1 MGLGAGGVPLRP
13 RRVGSRASVSAELLR
28 PAASEVGCAHAGR
41 AGEEG
46 AGPEGDPHDRRRD
59 AQGDRAERQEEPAL
73 HLVLDVVA
81 LEVRSR
87 PAVAQ
92 TALCPPTPPTCARY
106 RVQLL
111 VGAIAVYFLGKLRF
125 FNGVVRVV
133 RMLPKQPMAAWLAIL
148 HVRFLGGGG
157 GAVEAAA
164 KLAAPG

>member
-1 MGLGAGGVPLRP
+1 M
-13 RRVGSRASVSAELLR
+13 
-28 PAASEVGCAHAGR
+28 
-41 AGEEG
+41 
-46 AGPEGDPHDRRRD
+46 
-59 AQGDRAERQEEPAL
+59 
-73 HLVLDVVA
+73 A

-87 PAVAQ
+87 PAHAPTV
-92 TALCPPTPPTCARY
+92 LCHSRAPCPRY

-148 HVRFLGGGG
+148 HVRLLGGGG

>member
-1 MGLGAGGVPLRP
+1 MQVERAKKEQDQKEIPTIDDVMLKETVRNGKKSLLSTLFSTSWLWKCAAVPLSHKQP
-13 RRVGSRASVSAELLR
+13 SATH
-28 PAASEVGCAHAGR
+28 AA
-41 AGEEG
+41 
-46 AGPEGDPHDRRRD
+46 P
-59 AQGDRAERQEEPAL
+59 
-73 HLVLDVVA
+73 
-81 LEVRSR
+81 
-87 PAVAQ
+87 
-92 TALCPPTPPTCARY
+92 CPRY